1 MSQWVVPPSDDCVIG
16 VCAGRS
22 RNGKLG
28 ELLVCCLCRRPA
40 RVDHRLYRFASV
52 LDFCLTRDRS
62 VDDHSRRKNP
72 SSRKKRLAAACG
84 IIFAALFGV
93 GEFDAS
99 DRSAF
104 DRWCDTHPHSV
115 PAVLII
121 SSGLSFASAYL
132 AFQSK
137 GDGRRLLMI
146 CALVVAALSF
156 LGAVLLMNAL

>member
-1 MSQWVVPPSDDCVIG
+1 MGSWVSYWFVAFV
-16 VCAGRS
+16 VV
-22 RNGKLG
+22 
-28 ELLVCCLCRRPA
+28 LLVSIIGFIALPA
-40 RVDHRLYRFASV
+40 CWTSV
-52 LDFCLTRDRS
+52 SPETEVWTITPAGKILLRARNVF
-62 VDDHSRRKNP
+62 
-72 SSRKKRLAAACG
+72 AAACG